1 MPSAGGVH
9 AVVVYDGTAAST
21 AEMYRRLDAF
31 VGAKPPHDHESAAR
45 AVAAGDPRALAGAL
59 SNDFDALAP
68 SPLTAPLYER
78 GALRAMLTGSGSAV
92 FGVFADAASASAC
105 AAALSAVYP
114 FAAHVVF
121 TEQEK
126 DGL

>member
-1 MPSAGGVH
+1 
-9 AVVVYDGTAAST
+9 
-21 AEMYRRLDAF
+21 MYRRLDAF

-45 AVAAGDPRALAGAL
+45 ALAPCDPRAPARAQSQEFAAL
-59 SNDFDALAP
+59 GPPA
-68 SPLTAPLYER
+68 LTAPLYER

>member
-1 MPSAGGVH
+1 
-9 AVVVYDGTAAST
+9 
-21 AEMYRRLDAF
+21 
-31 VGAKPPHDHESAAR
+31 
-45 AVAAGDPRALAGAL
+45 
-59 SNDFDALAP
+59 
-68 SPLTAPLYER
+68 
-78 GALRAMLTGSGSAV
+78 MLTGSGSAV

>member
-1 MPSAGGVH
+1 
-9 AVVVYDGTAAST
+9 
-21 AEMYRRLDAF
+21 MYRRLDAF

-68 SPLTAPLYER
+68 SALTAPLYER

-105 AAALSAVYP
+105 AAALGAVYP

>member
-1 MPSAGGVH
+1 MNTPELPLFCPTAPDISWILNSTCSLKGPLKVSLVWMLEFIPRPSA
-9 AVVVYDGTAAST
+9 
-21 AEMYRRLDAF
+21 
-31 VGAKPPHDHESAAR
+31 
-45 AVAAGDPRALAGAL
+45 
-59 SNDFDALAP
+59 
-68 SPLTAPLYER
+68 LTAPLYER

>member
-1 MPSAGGVH
+1 MAAGNYEVDVSAG
-9 AVVVYDGTAAST
+9 
-21 AEMYRRLDAF
+21 
-31 VGAKPPHDHESAAR
+31 SANIY
-45 AVAAGDPRALAGAL
+45 G
-59 SNDFDALAP
+59 
-68 SPLTAPLYER
+68 
-78 GALRAMLTGSGSAV
+78 LTGSGSAV